1 MSEKILEVK
10 HLETSF
16 FTHAGEVKAVRDVSF
31 SVNKGE
37 ILGIRFRKKCQ
48 SNVSYEVD

>member
-37 ILGIRFRKKCQ
+37 IL
-48 SNVSYEVD
+48 EL